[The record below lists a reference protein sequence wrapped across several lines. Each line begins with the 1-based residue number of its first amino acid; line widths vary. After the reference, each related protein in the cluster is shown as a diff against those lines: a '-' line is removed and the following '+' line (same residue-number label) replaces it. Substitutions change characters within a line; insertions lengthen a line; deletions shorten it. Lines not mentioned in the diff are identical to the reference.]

1 MRHIFMFACFTLMAS
16 ASHASSP
23 DAWQELYRTTAETC
37 LQKSGL
43 KNAKV
48 IEGPITFSR
57 DVLYKIKGTWPQFH
71 MKGRTGRVY
80 CLHPYPDG
88 EPEIVEPG

>member
-1 MRHIFMFACFTLMAS
+1 MRHVFMLAGLTLMMT

-23 DAWQELYRTTAETC
+23 DAWQELYRTTAKAC

-43 KNAKV
+43 KNPKV
-48 IEGPITFSR
+48 IEGPTTFSHA
-57 DVLYKIKGTWPQFH
+57 VLYKIKGTWPQAH
-71 MKGRTGRVY
+71 MKGKTGRVY
-80 CLHPYPDG
+80 CLHPYPNG